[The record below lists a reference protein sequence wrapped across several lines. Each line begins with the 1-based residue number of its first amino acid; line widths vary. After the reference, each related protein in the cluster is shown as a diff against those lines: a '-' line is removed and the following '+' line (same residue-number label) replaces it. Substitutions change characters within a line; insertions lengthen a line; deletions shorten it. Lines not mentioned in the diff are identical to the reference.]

1 MSFPKNLFNKNLM
14 YVGVALAMMQQAG
27 IAQAQ
32 PQQEEA
38 VEEVIVTGIRG
49 AAMRSI
55 DIKRNAGS
63 VVDAITATDIGK
75 LPDATIADSLQRV
88 PGIQI
93 TRTGGEGTGV
103 NIRGNSNVTTTLN
116 GEQMLAAG
124 SITTVSPNFADIPS
138 TMVSGIEVF
147 KSAEAKNV
155 VSGLAGTINLK
166 TNRPFLLDDG
176 LTALGKVEVVQ
187 GSLG

>member
-1 MSFPKNLFNKNLM
+1 MSFPNTLFKNNLM
-14 YVGVALAMMQQAG
+14 FVGIALAILQPTG
-27 IAQAQ
+27 IALAQ
-32 PQQEEA
+32 ENNQDA
-38 VEEVIVTGIRG
+38 VEEVVVMGIRQATVDSINTKRT
-49 AAMRSI
+49 AA
-55 DIKRNAGS
+55 S
-63 VVDAITATDIGK
+63 VVDAISATDIGK

-93 TRTGGEGTGV
+93 TRSGGEGTGV

-116 GEQMLAAG
+116 GEQMLSAG

-155 VSGLAGTINLK
+155 VAGLAGTINLK

-176 LTALGKVEVVQ
+176 LTAV
-187 GSLG
+187 